1 MGSERLK
8 SHLFEVVHGLLTM
21 HSLADLLRASQ
32 LSRSGYYK
40 WRLRLGN
47 CTHSINEDL
56 KSKIRAI
63 HALRPI
69 YGYRRMTTTL
79 RRQGIHVNHKRI
91 YRLMK
96 QLGYQST
103 IRKRRKYFGRK
114 GSCMFPNVL
123 RRDFKSQNG
132 YQKLVTDITFLP
144 VDTGFL
150 YLSAV
155 QDLHNNEI
163 ISYEIG
169 KRNTLDLVLKTVAPL
184 KAVISNDTVLHSDQG
199 FQYTSK
205 LYKQTLDDAGI
216 QGSHS
221 RKGNCLDNAC
231 IESFFS
237 HLKTEA
243 FPTGCILSERDTIV
257 RVHEYINFYNTERFQ
272 KRLGQLSPVEFREKL
287 AV

>member
-8 SHLFEVVHGLLTM
+8 SHLFEVVHGLLTT

-40 WRLRLGN
+40 WRLRIGN
-47 CTHSINEDL
+47 CTQSINEDL
-56 KSKIRAI
+56 KNKIQAI
-63 HALRPI
+63 HSLRPI
-69 YGYRRMTTTL
+69 YGYRRMTAAL
-79 RRQGIHVNHKRI
+79 RRQGVHVNHKRV
-91 YRLMK
+91 YRLMRL
-96 QLGYQST
+96 LGCQST
-103 IRKRRKYFGRK
+103 IRKKRKYFGRK
-114 GSCMFPNVL
+114 GSSVFPNIL
-123 RRDFKSQNG
+123 QRDFKSPKL

-169 KRNTLDLVLKTVAPL
+169 KRNTLELVLKTVTPL
-184 KAVISNDTVLHSDQG
+184 KTVISNDTVLHSDQG

-205 LYKQTLDDAGI
+205 IYKQTLDDAGI

-221 RKGNCLDNAC
+221 RRGNCLDNAC

-243 FPTGCILSERDTIV
+243 FPTGSILSEQDTIA
-257 RVHEYINFYNTERFQ
+257 RVHEYIKFYNTERFQ
-272 KRLGQLSPVEFREKL
+272 KKLGQLSPVEFREKL